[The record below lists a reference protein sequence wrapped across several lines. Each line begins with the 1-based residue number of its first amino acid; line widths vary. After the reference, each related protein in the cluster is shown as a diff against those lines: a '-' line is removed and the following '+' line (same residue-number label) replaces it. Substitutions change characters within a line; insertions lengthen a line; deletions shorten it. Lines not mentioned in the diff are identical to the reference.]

1 MKEYLGTFDK
11 VTTVLDNQSGEIR
24 TNEGA
29 VSHISDDQS
38 NRLFRYL
45 TGVVYDYDCCQKY
58 IDRAWRGAS
67 FICSVNMEAPRQVQQ
82 QLPARGRGGRRRGR
96 GGVRM
101 RGGIGG
107 RGRGARRHHDVPDEI
122 RATLIDHVINHR
134 LTMAEAGR
142 RVQPNVPRST
152 VSSIIQTFRRENRIG
167 RQPQVGGRR
176 KLLNEQQEQEICNMV
191 IANNAIT
198 LRQIRNA
205 ILLDNVMF
213 QNINSI
219 SISTIDWVLKKHQ
232 MTMKQIYRVPF
243 KRNSARVKGL
253 RYQYVH
259 RIMALEG
266 NETPHILV
274 FVDEA
279 GFNLAKGRRRG
290 RNIIGHRATVDVP
303 GQRGANIT
311 MCAAISERGVA
322 THIPSLGPY
331 NTQKLLNFL
340 DHLYTDLI
348 PENERGVE
356 GPQLPHYVIVWDNV
370 NFHRGPRIRTWF
382 TTHPWMLMEFL
393 PPYSPFLNPIEEFF
407 QLGGGG
413 CMSIRLKTRG
423 PCCMQWMLHV
433 RTSQGINVGD
443 G

>member
-1 MKEYLGTFDK
+1 
-11 VTTVLDNQSGEIR
+11 
-24 TNEGA
+24 
-29 VSHISDDQS
+29 
-38 NRLFRYL
+38 
-45 TGVVYDYDCCQKY
+45 
-58 IDRAWRGAS
+58 
-67 FICSVNMEAPRQVQQ
+67 
-82 QLPARGRGGRRRGR
+82 
-96 GGVRM
+96 M

-167 RQPQVGGRR
+167 RQPQVGGGR

-219 SISTIDWVLKKHQ
+219 SISTIDRVLKKHQ

-243 KRNSARVKGL
+243 ERNSDRVKEL

-259 RIMALEG
+259 TIMALEG
-266 NETPHILV
+266 NETSHILV

-290 RNIIGHRATVDVP
+290 RYIIGHRATVDVP

-311 MCAAISERGVA
+311 M
-322 THIPSLGPY
+322 
-331 NTQKLLNFL
+331 
-340 DHLYTDLI
+340 
-348 PENERGVE
+348 NERGEE

-382 TTHPWMLMEFL
+382 TTHPRMLMEFL

-407 QLGGGG
+407 SAWRWRVYEHQAQDQRALLHAMDAACEDITGDQCRGWLRHSRRFFPRCIARENIRCDVDENLWPNREQRVDGQEDEDGGQE
-413 CMSIRLKTRG
+413 RE
-423 PCCMQWMLHV
+423 
-433 RTSQGINVGD
+433 GD
-443 G
+443 H